1 MLHNLLDLT
10 LIEMGQTL
18 QTLGMSPS
26 VVPRVFKAIY
36 RDCVTTFDA
45 VLGLSRAAKL
55 ILAQNT
61 VMEMPQPLEECASSD
76 GQTCKM
82 LFKLS
87 DGNTIEAAL
96 MLWHTISGRRNCT
109 ICVSSQVG
117 CAIGCPF
124 CATGRQGFVRN
135 LTVAEITGQILFFL
149 RRMHAAHDMVK
160 LTNIVFMGMGEPLL
174 NYDNVGKVL
183 TIVNA
188 PQGLGLSAHK
198 IMLSSAGLVPQI
210 QRIVQDKLPLELA
223 ISLHA
228 ADDELRNRLV
238 PINRKYPLIDLLAAC
253 SEYSN
258 ATGRLVYMEYILF
271 AGINDSVSDA
281 EALLKLLNGLP
292 CAVNLIAYNSTGLP
306 DYQPSSQEAALAF
319 QRRLIAGGL
328 RAMLRVSRGADIEAG
343 CGQLR
348 SRNIGK

>member
-10 LIEMGQTL
+10 LIEMGQML
-18 QTLGMSPS
+18 QMLGLSPS
-26 VVPRVFKAIY
+26 AAPRVFKAIY
-36 RDCVTTFDA
+36 RDCVITFDG
-45 VLGLSRAAKL
+45 VLGLSRTAKL
-55 ILAQNT
+55 ALVQNT
-61 VMEMPQPLEECASSD
+61 VMEMPQPLEEHISSD
-76 GQTCKM
+76 GQTCKI
-82 LFKLS
+82 LFKLT
-87 DGNTIEAAL
+87 DGNTIEASL
-96 MLWHTISGRRNCT
+96 MLWHAVSGRRHCT

-117 CAIGCPF
+117 CSIRCPF

-149 RRMHAAHDMVK
+149 RRMHAAHDMGK

-183 TIVNA
+183 TIINA
-188 PQGLGLSAHK
+188 SQGLGLSAHK

-210 QRIVQDKLPLELA
+210 QRLVQDKLPLELA

-228 ADDELRNRLV
+228 ADDKLRDRLV
-238 PINRKYPLIDLLAAC
+238 PINRKYPLAELLTAC
-253 SEYSN
+253 SEYTS
-258 ATGRLVYMEYILF
+258 ATGRRIYVEYILF
-271 AGINDSVSDA
+271 AGINDSVADA
-281 EALLKLLNGLP
+281 EALLQLLNGLP

-306 DYQPSSQEAALAF
+306 DYQPSSQETALAF

-348 SRNIGK
+348 SR